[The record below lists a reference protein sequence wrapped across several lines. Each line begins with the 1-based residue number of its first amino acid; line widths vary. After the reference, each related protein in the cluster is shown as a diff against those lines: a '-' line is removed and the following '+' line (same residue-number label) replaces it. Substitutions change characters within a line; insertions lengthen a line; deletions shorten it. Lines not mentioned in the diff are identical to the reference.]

1 MNANSLTKNQLR
13 SNRVERLMRM
23 VQSRKRRLAKQN
35 YEEKLEAEFSPYT
48 LVHEIPRIERLL
60 FFKKNHLKI
69 DCIAALRDRYGTINI
84 RFCLLMTSN
93 GILRG
98 ESLIKSDL
106 SDLCDIVVE
115 GNSLDKAHIF
125 VMRITSG
132 KTNGLKTLYGR
143 SMRHKDVTLCSIGA
157 LALYLLARFEFGGE
171 TIDFSSN
178 ETWFDVKLLVEKSMA
193 NHKKAITD
201 QYYAKSIRNA
211 CASLGIVSKHFV
223 HFGRSVGAVQAEM
236 YELDGSEIKVLGNW
250 NPDTQ
255 EDRYSSKLPL
265 KALRVM
271 AGHSAVKNQKLFLPR
286 SEIEPP
292 IEIQKKLFPFI
303 EETEEALGKALLHRR
318 GDFRTFDFDELFQF
332 T

>member
-1 MNANSLTKNQLR
+1 
-13 SNRVERLMRM
+13 
-23 VQSRKRRLAKQN
+23 
-35 YEEKLEAEFSPYT
+35 
-48 LVHEIPRIERLL
+48 
-60 FFKKNHLKI
+60 
-69 DCIAALRDRYGTINI
+69 
-84 RFCLLMTSN
+84 MTSN
-93 GILRG
+93 GSLRG

-178 ETWFDVKLLVEKSMA
+178 EKWFDVKLLVEKSMA

-201 QYYAKSIRNA
+201 HNYAKSIRNA